1 MDPGLEN
8 SLYVRIGKSLK
19 TFVQRAIKDGKI
31 NIIEEDADYFVV
43 YLDYQLVASLNMM

>member
-1 MDPGLEN
+1 MDPELEN
-8 SLYVRIGKSLK
+8 AYYLNIRNTLK